1 MMQLKK
7 TEPPVAL
14 YAGIVGALALA
25 AIVFATIFG
34 QARQN
39 ETPAAHTTTHPSANT
54 STRL

>member
-25 AIVFATIFG
+25 AIVLATIFG

-39 ETPAAHTTTHPSANT
+39 ETPAAHTTAHPSANT